1 MRRLHTVKVNQSG
14 GMETQHKGTG
24 ENITAKCL
32 QVNDSGE
39 KDMVV
44 YALASLLNGVGSE
57 KTIAFLSDMDTK
69 GIKLIDV
76 LHTLEKQCDD
86 KTRQVLQLPKSS
98 EINAIDRVRGYL
110 WSKHGVKEGDN
121 RLRKM
126 SGENCIL
133 LNDLIKA
140 GKAAGGVEEENLTL
154 PKRSNEDGSLRLPP
168 MKEIIEGK
176 ASTPRAEKG
185 EREVLGLPK
194 MDYTKG
200 GKK

>member
-76 LHTLEKQCDD
+76 LHTLKKQCDD
-86 KTRQVLQLPKSS
+86 KTVQVLQLPKF
-98 EINAIDRVRGYL
+98 ETNVIDRVKSYL
-110 WSKHGVKEGDN
+110 WSKHGIQEGDN

-133 LNDLIKA
+133 LNDLIKSNKTT
-140 GKAAGGVEEENLTL
+140 GDDSEECLEL
-154 PKRSNEDGSLRLPP
+154 PKRTNEDGSLRLPP
-168 MKEIIEGK
+168 MKEVIEGK
-176 ASTPRAEKG
+176 ATVKKEKG
-185 EREVLGLPK
+185 EALQLPK
-194 MDYTKG
+194 MDYS
-200 GKK
+200 KK

>member
-1 MRRLHTVKVNQSG
+1 MSKNFHVVKVNQEG
-14 GMETQHKGTG
+14 GEKLKTQFKGE
-24 ENITAKCL
+24 ENITARCL
-32 QVNDSGE
+32 RVNNATE
-39 KDMVV
+39 KDLVV

-86 KTRQVLQLPKSS
+86 KTVQVLQLPKSN
-98 EINAIDRVRGYL
+98 EINAIDRVQGYL

-168 MKEIIEGK
+168 MKEVIEGK
-176 ASTPRAEKG
+176 ATVKKEKG
-185 EREVLGLPK
+185 EALQLPK
-194 MDYTKG
+194 MDYS
-200 GKK
+200 KK